1 MWWCCGLFICSRKG
15 GERSKP
21 IEKGNARSKPI
32 EKGNARSKPIEK
44 AGGCGQE
51 VVETVLELKAA
62 VTQNIAAELELKNMF
77 ESTVMLK
84 LRAPGFVSVHVAICD
99 TAAITKEATVSW
111 RAYC

>member
-1 MWWCCGLFICSRKG
+1 MVDVVKRI
-15 GERSKP
+15 
-21 IEKGNARSKPI
+21 
-32 EKGNARSKPIEK
+32 
-44 AGGCGQE
+44 
-51 VVETVLELKAA
+51 VETALEPKAA
-62 VTQNIAAELELKNMF
+62 VTQIIAAELELKNTL